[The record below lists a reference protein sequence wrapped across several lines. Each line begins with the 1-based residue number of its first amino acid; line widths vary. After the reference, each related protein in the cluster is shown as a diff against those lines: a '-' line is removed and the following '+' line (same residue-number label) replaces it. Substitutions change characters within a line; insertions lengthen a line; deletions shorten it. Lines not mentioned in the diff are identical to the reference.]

1 MNAKVD
7 VDRKIGAPKNSER
20 ETIVPNEGM
29 PSKENESMFII
40 KALRR
45 EALDK
50 FNTDFIKSIGIK
62 LGQIYTVDSYSR
74 YFCDTWL
81 YWDGTRYMLY
91 CEADGVM
98 ELYREKD
105 RFVINKYDAEV
116 MAMKEVEVD
125 FWGLVYELVKEPF
138 VHVHEVRYA

>member
-1 MNAKVD
+1 MNAKVN
-7 VDRKIGAPKNSER
+7 VKETVGAPKNEKER
-20 ETIVPNEGM
+20 ETIVPNEGTQ
-29 PSKENESMFII
+29 SESMFII

-50 FNTDFIKSIGIK
+50 FKTDFIKLIGIK

-105 RFVINKYDAEV
+105 RFVIYRYDNEI
-116 MAMKEVEVD
+116 MGLKEVEVD
-125 FWGLVYELVKEPF
+125 FWTLVYELVKEPH
-138 VHVHEVRYA
+138 VHVLEVKYA